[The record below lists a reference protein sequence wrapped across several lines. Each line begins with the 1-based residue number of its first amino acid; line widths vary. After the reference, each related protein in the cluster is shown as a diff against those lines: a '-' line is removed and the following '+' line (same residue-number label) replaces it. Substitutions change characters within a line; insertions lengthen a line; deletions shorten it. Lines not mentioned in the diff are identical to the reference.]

1 MRDPAVPPYQMS
13 VGRSRPTDDTKCDIG
28 CGCSATDCIQ
38 LAPYPYGYRD
48 HLHITGG
55 VFKNKKANVKNPDEF
70 LYTMSDYYCGTGLGM
85 GSMEN
90 GTDDGTGV
98 FTQAPGPVQLRYCLL
113 SFSLEPYMLY

>member
-1 MRDPAVPPYQMS
+1 MRDPAVPPYHMS
-13 VGRSRPTDDTKCDIG
+13 VGRATPTEYTKCDKG

-55 VFKNKKANVKNPDEF
+55 VFKNKKANVNNPDEF
-70 LYTMSDYYCGTGLGM
+70 MFTISDYYCGTGLGM

-98 FTQAPGPVQLRYCLL
+98 FTQAPGPVQLRYWLL
-113 SFSLEPYMLY
+113 HLIF